1 MLHATFEFLT
11 ENIQQVNST
20 AKNTR
25 LTQEK
30 LMKISNKVHRLMAVS
45 KIQNK

>member
-20 AKNTR
+20 AKNAR